1 MNINEILDQMSH
13 DITALTFGEKML
25 GGLAVTALSMAI
37 VFLVLVLLIGIIKA
51 MDSMV
56 NPKSKQENEESN
68 EFDNIQS
75 YEQEQ
80 EPREDISELIA
91 VISAAVACS
100 MGVSESKI
108 RVVNINRVGNDSP
121 TWAKNGRLEQLQ
133 NRL

>member
-1 MNINEILDQMSH
+1 
-13 DITALTFGEKML
+13 
-25 GGLAVTALSMAI
+25 
-37 VFLVLVLLIGIIKA
+37 

-56 NPKSKQENEESN
+56 NPKSKQENEENN

-80 EPREDISELIA
+80 EPSEDISELIA

-121 TWAKNGRLEQLQ
+121 TWAKKWKIRTITK
-133 NRL
+133 

>member
-1 MNINEILDQMSH
+1 MNINEMSH

-56 NPKSKQENEESN
+56 NPKSKQENEENN

-80 EPREDISELIA
+80 EPSEDISELIA

>member
-80 EPREDISELIA
+80 EPSEDISELIA

-108 RVVNINRVGNDSP
+108 RVVKKKKKVNDSP
-121 TWAKNGRLEQLQ
+121 TWAKNGRSEQLQ

>member
-80 EPREDISELIA
+80 EPSEDISKPIA

-121 TWAKNGRLEQLQ
+121 TWAKKWKIRTITK
-133 NRL
+133 

>member
-25 GGLAVTALSMAI
+25 GGLAATALSMAI

-56 NPKSKQENEESN
+56 NPKSKQENEENN

-80 EPREDISELIA
+80 EPSEDISELIA

>member
-25 GGLAVTALSMAI
+25 GGLAATVLSMAI

-51 MDSMV
+51 MDSIV

-80 EPREDISELIA
+80 EPSEDISELIA

>member
-1 MNINEILDQMSH
+1 MSH

-56 NPKSKQENEESN
+56 NPKSKQENEENN

-80 EPREDISELIA
+80 EPSEDISELIA

>member
-80 EPREDISELIA
+80 EPSEDISELVA

-100 MGVSESKI
+100 MGVNESKI
-108 RVVNINRVGNDSP
+108 KVVNINRVGNDSP